1 MRIVCFCHGAI
12 RRAYVPLKGLVTDG
26 DDTPAGPV
34 GLLRRL
40 SIQESD
46 HPVEGRGLPGVQEF
60 VAGDQGIPKFHEN
73 QVLQSVGRPT
83 QTMAADM
90 DFGQRILYG
99 VECREQTVL
108 GVGKQPAEE
117 IFAKQKNVGILL
129 LGSGSIEFFPHY
141 RTPCPFDTEEKI
153 EDAHMKLK
161 RRYEAG
167 FHIPKQ
173 AHRNAGL
180 FRCHLAPFRGDF
192 PAYADSGYFDRIHY

>member
-1 MRIVCFCHGAI
+1 M
-12 RRAYVPLKGLVTDG
+12 AYVPLKGLVTDG

-117 IFAKQKNVGILL
+117 VFAKQKNVGILL
-129 LGSGSIEFFPHY
+129 FGSGSIEFFPLE
-141 RTPCPFDTEEKI
+141 FN
-153 EDAHMKLK
+153 L
-161 RRYEAG
+161 
-167 FHIPKQ
+167 
-173 AHRNAGL
+173 
-180 FRCHLAPFRGDF
+180 
-192 PAYADSGYFDRIHY
+192 